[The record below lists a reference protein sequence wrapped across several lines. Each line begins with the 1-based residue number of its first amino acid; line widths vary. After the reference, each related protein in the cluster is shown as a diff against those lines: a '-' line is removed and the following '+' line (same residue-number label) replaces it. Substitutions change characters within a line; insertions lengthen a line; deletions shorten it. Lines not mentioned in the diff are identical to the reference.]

1 MSLLLGRQ
9 LAALDAWND
18 ARRLREQTMLAASMS
33 REERVVADRMV
44 MVLECAHAAVLA
56 RADAA
61 MDGLPGPIPSHAG
74 LRAVVAHR
82 HPWLVDKLSTALAAR
97 AVLVIAASGNGA
109 EALGIV
115 VAEQPDLLVVGDVLV
130 MMSAAEL
137 LAETAQ
143 VAPYTARAAHVDDSA
158 GVGAALEAGA
168 QSVFARQMPPDEVAD
183 GLMLLLRERI

>member
-9 LAALDAWND
+9 LAALDAWNH
-18 ARRLREQTMLAASMS
+18 ARQRRERSILAAPMS
-33 REERVVADRMV
+33 REERVVADRRV
-44 MVLECAHAAVLA
+44 AVLECAHAAVLA

-61 MDGLPGPIPSHAG
+61 MDGLAGPIPSHAV

-97 AVLVIAASGNGA
+97 DVLVIAASGNGA

-115 VAEQPDLLVVGDVLV
+115 VFEQPDLLVVGDVLA
-130 MMSAAEL
+130 MMTAAEL

-168 QSVFARQMPPDEVAD
+168 QSVFVRQMPPDEVAD
-183 GLMLLLRERI
+183 GLMLLLREQV